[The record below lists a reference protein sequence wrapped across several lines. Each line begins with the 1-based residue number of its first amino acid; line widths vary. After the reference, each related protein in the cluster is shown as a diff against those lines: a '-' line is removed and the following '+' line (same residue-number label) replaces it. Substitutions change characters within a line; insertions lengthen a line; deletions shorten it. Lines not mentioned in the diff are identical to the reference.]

1 MDDLLD
7 INELAKKMHVKVST
21 VYGWVH
27 EDYIPH
33 IKLGRLVRFSE
44 KKIEEWIRNK
54 EHKGRLQRIPEVT
67 LKK

>member
-21 VYGWVH
+21 VYAWVH

-44 KKIEEWIRNK
+44 KKVEDWLRKK
-54 EHKGRLQRIPEVT
+54 EHKGRLQRIPKLT